1 MSFISLGKQYCRNYA
16 TLGKLF
22 RKSKF
27 YKIHGLN
34 SQQKRVVGGSKCNA
48 LQQ

>member
-16 TLGKLF
+16 TLGKIF

-34 SQQKRVVGGSKCNA
+34 SQRDRVLEAPKCNA